1 MIQRIYR
8 FIWRKITPINYW
20 KKRGLVIGNNCRLV
34 GDISFGSEP
43 YLINIGNHVSITN
56 SKFITHDGAVWV
68 FRDKYPEIDLFGRI
82 SIGNNVFIGI
92 NSIILPGTIVE
103 DNCII
108 GAGSVV
114 RGKLESNFVYAGQ
127 PIRKISNL
135 DVYYNKNKSNF
146 VNTKFLTSVQ
156 KRTYLL
162 RNFQVK

>member
-68 FRDKYPEIDLFGRI
+68 FRDKYPEIDLFH
-82 SIGNNVFIGI
+82 V
-92 NSIILPGTIVE
+92 
-103 DNCII
+103 
-108 GAGSVV
+108 
-114 RGKLESNFVYAGQ
+114 
-127 PIRKISNL
+127 
-135 DVYYNKNKSNF
+135 
-146 VNTKFLTSVQ
+146 
-156 KRTYLL
+156 
-162 RNFQVK
+162 